1 MPMVKTVPTWGCLR
15 SVLTL
20 ESIASTNAAV
30 LPVPDCDWA
39 IMFCGGS
46 ANSVGKAVSYIEAI
60 QLIKTIA
67 MKQEEHLDFGGG
79 IESHCIDTLEQV
91 GLQVELFETFHRVK
105 RTIWVLALDLQII
118 LVLHQ
123 ALPDH
128 LQKNL

>member
-1 MPMVKTVPTWGCLR
+1 
-15 SVLTL
+15 
-20 ESIASTNAAV
+20 
-30 LPVPDCDWA
+30 
-39 IMFCGGS
+39 
-46 ANSVGKAVSYIEAI
+46 
-60 QLIKTIA
+60 

-91 GLQVELFETFHRVK
+91 GLQVELFKTFHRVK

-128 LQKNL
+128 LLQERLFSHRYVVDSRGTSVVDTQPVHLFQSLFLRIGCASPVHVHIGHGEV